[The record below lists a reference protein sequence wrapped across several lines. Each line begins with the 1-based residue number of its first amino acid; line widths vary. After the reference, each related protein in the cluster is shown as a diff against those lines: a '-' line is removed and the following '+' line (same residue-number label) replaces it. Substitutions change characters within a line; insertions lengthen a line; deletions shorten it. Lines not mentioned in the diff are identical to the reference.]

1 MLAPAAQ
8 DGQGSGGSDMVRL
21 GQAALAAWALLIVWP
36 AQAQPQPADA
46 LARGRY
52 LVESIAGC
60 GNCHTPKGPQ
70 GDLPGLA
77 LAGGQVFDEP
87 PFRAVAS
94 NITPDAETG
103 IGRWTD
109 AQIAR
114 AIREGIRP
122 NGRIIGPPMPFEL
135 YRRISDADVAAMVAY
150 LRSVPAV
157 RNAVPASEYRIPLP
171 PSYGPPVAGVPDPPA
186 NDPVARGAYLAG
198 PVGHCIDCH
207 TPMVADGQRDW
218 ARTGA
223 GGQAFTGPWGTS
235 VARNIT
241 PDRGHGL
248 GDWTDAQIIRAVT
261 QGVSADGRQM
271 FPPMGY
277 GYYAR
282 MTPRDL
288 ADLVAY
294 LRSLRPMQ

>member
-1 MLAPAAQ
+1 MI
-8 DGQGSGGSDMVRL
+8 GL
-21 GQAALAAWALLIVWP
+21 GKAALAAVMLFAVWP
-36 AQAQPQPADA
+36 AQAQPADA

-70 GDLPGLA
+70 GDLPGMN
-77 LAGGQVFDEP
+77 LAGGMVFDEQ

-94 NITPDAETG
+94 NITPDPDTG

-122 NGRIIGPPMPFEL
+122 DGRIIGPPMPIEL
-135 YRRISDADVAAMVAY
+135 YRGISDGDLAAMVAY
-150 LRSVPAV
+150 LRSVPPV
-157 RNAVPASEYRIPLP
+157 RNAVAASEYRIPLP
-171 PSYGPPVAGVPDPPA
+171 PSYGPPVTTVPGPPA

-198 PVGHCIDCH
+198 PIGHCIDCH
-207 TPMVADGQRDW
+207 TPMTPDGRRDW
-218 ARTGA
+218 SRVGE
-223 GGQAFTGPWGTS
+223 GGQSFTGPWGVS

-241 PDRGHGL
+241 PNRDHGI
-248 GDWTDAQIIRAVT
+248 GNWTDAQIIRAVT
-261 QGVSADGRQM
+261 QGVSVDGRQM

-282 MTPRDL
+282 MTATDL
-288 ADLVAY
+288 GDLIAY
-294 LRSLRPMQ
+294 LRSLRPMP

>member
-1 MLAPAAQ
+1 MI
-8 DGQGSGGSDMVRL
+8 GL
-21 GQAALAAWALLIVWP
+21 GKAALAAVMLFAVWP
-36 AQAQPQPADA
+36 AQAQPADA

-70 GDLPGLA
+70 GDLPGMN
-77 LAGGQVFDEP
+77 LAGGMVFDEQ

-94 NITPDAETG
+94 NITPDPDTG

-122 NGRIIGPPMPFEL
+122 DGRIIGPPMPIEL
-135 YRRISDADVAAMVAY
+135 YRGISDGDLAAMVAY
-150 LRSVPAV
+150 LRSVPPV
-157 RNAVPASEYRIPLP
+157 RNAVVASEYRIPLP
-171 PSYGPPVAGVPDPPA
+171 PSYGPPVATVPGPPA

-198 PVGHCIDCH
+198 PIGHCIDCH
-207 TPMVADGQRDW
+207 TPMTPDGRRDW
-218 ARTGA
+218 SRVGE
-223 GGQAFTGPWGTS
+223 GGQAFNGPWGVS

-241 PDRGHGL
+241 PNRDHGI
-248 GDWTDAQIIRAVT
+248 GNWTDAQITRAVT
-261 QGVSADGRQM
+261 QGVSADGRPL

-282 MTPRDL
+282 MTATDL
-288 ADLVAY
+288 GDLIAY
-294 LRSLRPMQ
+294 LRSLRPIP

>member
-1 MLAPAAQ
+1 MSNARMAL
-8 DGQGSGGSDMVRL
+8 L
-21 GQAALAAWALLIVWP
+21 GALLLLAAWP
-36 AQAQPQPADA
+36 ARSQPADP

-70 GDLPGLA
+70 GDLPGLT
-77 LAGGQVFDEP
+77 LAGGQVFDEA

-94 NITPDAETG
+94 NITPDPETG

-122 NGRIIGPPMPFEL
+122 DGRIIGPPMPIEL
-135 YRRISDADVAAMVAY
+135 YRGISDNDLAAMVAY
-150 LRSVPAV
+150 LRSVPPV
-157 RNAVPASEYRIPLP
+157 RNAVPASEYRMPLP
-171 PSYGPPVAGVPDPPA
+171 PAYGPPVAHVPDPPA

-198 PVGHCIDCH
+198 PVGHCIECH
-207 TPMVADGQRDW
+207 TPMGEGGRRDW
-218 ARTGA
+218 SRTGA
-223 GGQAFTGPWGTS
+223 GGQPFNGPWGTS

-241 PDRGHGL
+241 PDRDHGI
-248 GDWTDAQIIRAVT
+248 GAWTDAQIIRAVT
-261 QGVSADGRQM
+261 EGVSADGRPL

-277 GYYAR
+277 SYYAR
-282 MTPRDL
+282 ISAADR
-288 ADLVAY
+288 ADLLAY
-294 LRSLRPMQ
+294 LRSLRPIH

>member
-1 MLAPAAQ
+1 MNVVRTAMMGAAML
-8 DGQGSGGSDMVRL
+8 V
-21 GQAALAAWALLIVWP
+21 AALP
-36 AQAQPQPADA
+36 AFAQPAGA

-52 LVESIAGC
+52 LVELIAGC

-70 GDLPGLA
+70 GDLPGMG
-77 LAGGQVFDEP
+77 LAGGMVFDEQ

-94 NITPDAETG
+94 NITPDPQTG

-109 AQIAR
+109 AQVAR

-122 NGRIIGPPMPFEL
+122 DGRIIGPPMPMEL
-135 YRRISDADVAAMVAY
+135 YRGISDSDLAAMVAY

-157 RNAVPASEYRIPLP
+157 RNAVPASEYRMPLP
-171 PSYGPPVAGVPDPPA
+171 PSYGPPVAHVPDPPA

-198 PVGHCIDCH
+198 PIGHCIECH
-207 TPMVADGQRDW
+207 TPMTADGRRDW

-223 GGQAFTGPWGTS
+223 GGQSFDGPWGTS

-241 PDRGHGL
+241 QDRDQGIGA
-248 GDWTDAQIIRAVT
+248 WTDAQIVRAVT
-261 QGVSADGRQM
+261 QGVSADGRPL

-282 MTPRDL
+282 VSPADMGDL
-288 ADLVAY
+288 LAY
-294 LRSLRPMQ
+294 LRSLRPQR

>member
-1 MLAPAAQ
+1 MFRSLAVAAALLVLA
-8 DGQGSGGSDMVRL
+8 SG
-21 GQAALAAWALLIVWP
+21 AALAQDDPV
-36 AQAQPQPADA
+36 
-46 LARGRY
+46 ARGRY

-70 GDLPGLA
+70 GDLPGRN
-77 LAGGQVFDEP
+77 LAGGTVFEEP
-87 PFRAVAS
+87 VFRAIAS
-94 NITPDAETG
+94 NITPDPETG

-109 AQIAR
+109 AQVAR

-122 NGRIIGPPMPFEL
+122 DGRVIGPPMPIEL
-135 YRRISDADVAAMVAY
+135 YRGISDADLAAMVAY

-157 RNAVPASEYRIPLP
+157 RNAVQASEYRIPLP
-171 PSYGPPVAGVPDPPA
+171 PNYGPPVVTQAGPA
-186 NDPVARGAYLAG
+186 DDPVARGAYLAG

-207 TPMVADGQRDW
+207 TPMMPDGRRDW
-218 ARTGA
+218 SRTGA
-223 GGQAFTGPWGTS
+223 GGQAFPGPWGVS

-241 PDRGHGL
+241 PHRERGIGA
-248 GDWTDAQIIRAVT
+248 WTDAQIIRAVT
-261 QGVSADGRQM
+261 EGVAADGRRM

-282 MTPRDL
+282 MTPGDL

-294 LRSLRPMQ
+294 LRSLPPRP

>member
-1 MLAPAAQ
+1 MHGL
-8 DGQGSGGSDMVRL
+8 RI
-21 GQAALAAWALLIVWP
+21 AALHALLLVAAFP
-36 AQAQPQPADA
+36 ASAQPADPV
-46 LARGRY
+46 ARGRY

-60 GNCHTPKGPQ
+60 GNCHTQKGPQ
-70 GDLPGLA
+70 GDLPGMN
-77 LAGGQVFDEP
+77 LAGGQVIEEQ

-122 NGRIIGPPMPFEL
+122 DGRIIGPPMPFEL
-135 YRRISDADVAAMVAY
+135 YRGIADSDLAAMVAY

-171 PSYGPPVAGVPDPPA
+171 PSYGPPVASVPGPPA

-207 TPMVADGQRDW
+207 TPMEAGGRRDW
-218 ARTGA
+218 SRTGL
-223 GGQAFTGPWGTS
+223 GGQPFNGPWGTS

-241 PDRGHGL
+241 PDREHGI
-248 GDWTDAQIIRAVT
+248 GAWTDAQILRAIT
-261 QGVSADGRQM
+261 QGVSADGRQL

-282 MTPRDL
+282 MTPGDL
-288 ADLVAY
+288 SDLLAY
-294 LRSLRPMQ
+294 LRSLRPLR

>member
-1 MLAPAAQ
+1 MERL
-8 DGQGSGGSDMVRL
+8 VRAGL
-21 GQAALAAWALLIVWP
+21 YACALLMACP
-36 AQAQPQPADA
+36 AMAQTGDR

-60 GNCHTPKGPQ
+60 GNCHTPKGPN
-70 GDLPGLA
+70 GDLPGMA
-77 LAGGQVFDEP
+77 LAGGQVFDEQ

-94 NITPDAETG
+94 NITPDPETG

-122 NGRIIGPPMPFEL
+122 DGRIIGPPMPIEL
-135 YRRISDADVAAMVAY
+135 YRGISDDDLAAMVAY
-150 LRSVPAV
+150 LRSVSAV
-157 RNAVPASEYRIPLP
+157 RNAVPPSEYRIPLP
-171 PSYGPPVAGVPDPPA
+171 PAYGPPVASVPNPPA
-186 NDPVARGAYLAG
+186 NDRVARGAYLAG
-198 PVGHCIDCH
+198 PLGHCVECH
-207 TPMVADGQRDW
+207 TPMTPTGQRDW

-223 GGQAFTGPWGTS
+223 GGQPFNGPWGTS

-241 PDRGHGL
+241 RDRAHGI

-261 QGVSADGRQM
+261 QGVSADGRQL

-282 MTPRDL
+282 MTPTDL

-294 LRSLRPMQ
+294 LRSLRPQQP

>member
-1 MLAPAAQ
+1 MQ
-8 DGQGSGGSDMVRL
+8 RL
-21 GQAALAAWALLIVWP
+21 GWAGLLACALLIAGP
-36 AQAQPQPADA
+36 AMAQGGDR

-70 GDLPGLA
+70 GDLPGMA

-94 NITPDAETG
+94 NITPDPETG

-122 NGRIIGPPMPFEL
+122 DGRIIGPPMPFEL
-135 YRRISDADVAAMVAY
+135 YRGISDDDLAAMVVY

-157 RNAVPASEYRIPLP
+157 RNAVPTSEYRIPLP
-171 PSYGPPVAGVPDPPA
+171 PAYGPPVAQIPSPPA
-186 NDPVARGAYLAG
+186 NDQLARGAYLAG
-198 PVGHCIDCH
+198 PLGHCVECH
-207 TPMVADGQRDW
+207 TPMMATGQRDW
-218 ARTGA
+218 TRIGA
-223 GGQAFTGPWGTS
+223 GGQPFNGPWGTS

-241 PDRGHGL
+241 PDREHGI

-261 QGVSADGRQM
+261 QGVSADGRPL

-282 MTPRDL
+282 MTPADL
-288 ADLVAY
+288 ADLLVY
-294 LRSLRPMQ
+294 LRSLRPQP